1 MENLSRSNQCFLF
14 IYFFSLSCVVHVFWC
29 DLIVYTVERSKHA
42 AWCDKI
48 YTFWPATI
56 WLQTEKELDGRW
68 NELWRSRFLIRVF
81 CPLFFVELDD
91 HLILLFTHNRL
102 FLSLYSGASGNRG
115 PPGPMGPPGPPGSTG
130 LPGLPGSPGISG
142 PVGKKAK
149 TFSSQSDHLNVHW
162 EMIAISFS

>member
-1 MENLSRSNQCFLF
+1 M
-14 IYFFSLSCVVHVFWC
+14 
-29 DLIVYTVERSKHA
+29 YTAERSKHV

-56 WLQTEKELDGRW
+56 WLQTEKELDGRR

-91 HLILLFTHNRL
+91 HLNLLFTHNRL
-102 FLSLYSGASGNRG
+102 FLSLYLGASGNRG

-130 LPGLPGSPGISG
+130 LPGLPGSPGSSG

-149 TFSSQSDHLNVHW
+149 TFSSQSDHLNMVW
-162 EMIAISFS
+162 EIIAIELFY